1 MGKPL
6 TKTKIIQI
14 TSGRGPAEC
23 CWVVAQ
29 ILKQFLE
36 AVKDNGIDYKILQRE
51 KGIENM
57 TLQSVTIQLKGKSLN
72 AFLSQWIG
80 TIQWIG
86 ISKFRPNHKRKNW
99 FVGLY
104 EVSKSEQFEILEKDI
119 TYQATKSSG
128 PGGQHV
134 NKVSSAIRAIHQP
147 TKTQVLVMDSR
158 SQHQNRKIAKTRL
171 QEKVTE
177 LQLDALKSGI
187 KNQWKNHLSIERGNP
202 IQVFKGSDFKRNV
215 VVKDFKKQRYALK
228 NELRNQLNN

>member
-99 FVGLY
+99 LVGLY
-104 EVSKSEQFEILEKDI
+104 EVSKSEQFEILDKDI

-158 SQHQNRKIAKTRL
+158 SQHQNRKIAKKRL

-187 KNQWKNHLSIERGNP
+187 KNQWKSHLSIERGNP
-202 IQVFKGSDFKRNV
+202 VQVFKGSDFKRNV